1 MKSLLTRVLKTV
13 KKSFSPAA
21 TPATTRRARLEI
33 EALEAREVMAGS
45 VSVKN
50 AALVIAGTQQ
60 ADAAQVTFDGSR
72 IWVNLNGTASAF
84 SPVGI
89 NRIEFY
95 GYGGNDTFL
104 NKTGAPSVAYGH
116 GGDDILIGGSGNDYL
131 DGGAGN
137 DQIDGKGGNDTLL
150 GGAGNDYLQGNDG
163 DDTIYGGTGHD
174 SLYGDIGNDTLYGES
189 GNDGLFGGSG
199 YDTLWGGTGADR
211 FLYHSNSTLADATA
225 QDALLKFM
233 DDTDRWTIAEIERV
247 DKAFVRLH
255 FRTGNTRLLKDS
267 TSSEPL
273 IFYKA
278 ASNSGWSGL
287 NSPVNGRHRI
297 YIADWDETNPAANRA
312 AEDTV
317 IHEIGHNWEDENRY
331 WKKFLSL
338 SGWTQNPPAG
348 KAHLYYRAPANPVTG
363 QSSGWC
369 YLKSKHENFTRD
381 YARTSPKEDF
391 AESFAAY
398 FMGDN
403 HGGKISTKLAFMNSW
418 LDTLK

>member
-137 DQIDGKGGNDTLL
+137 DQIDGKGGNDT
-150 GGAGNDYLQGNDG
+150 Q
-163 DDTIYGGTGHD
+163 
-174 SLYGDIGNDTLYGES
+174 IGRAS
-189 GNDGLFGGSG
+189 C
-199 YDTLWGGTGADR
+199 R
-211 FLYHSNSTLADATA
+211 
-225 QDALLKFM
+225 
-233 DDTDRWTIAEIERV
+233 ERV
-247 DKAFVRLH
+247 
-255 FRTGNTRLLKDS
+255 
-267 TSSEPL
+267 
-273 IFYKA
+273 
-278 ASNSGWSGL
+278 
-287 NSPVNGRHRI
+287 
-297 YIADWDETNPAANRA
+297 
-312 AEDTV
+312 
-317 IHEIGHNWEDENRY
+317 
-331 WKKFLSL
+331 
-338 SGWTQNPPAG
+338 
-348 KAHLYYRAPANPVTG
+348 
-363 QSSGWC
+363 
-369 YLKSKHENFTRD
+369 
-381 YARTSPKEDF
+381 
-391 AESFAAY
+391 
-398 FMGDN
+398 
-403 HGGKISTKLAFMNSW
+403 
-418 LDTLK
+418 